1 MMGKIARLSRR
12 PRPPLPWAI
21 LLFLPAFDPHLAN
34 PRGVGNQ
41 RVSGRRPRPK
51 SWLWPSMRLL
61 SLVIWLMRSF
71 FDATLW
77 ALEEAA

>member
-1 MMGKIARLSRR
+1 
-12 PRPPLPWAI
+12 
-21 LLFLPAFDPHLAN
+21 
-34 PRGVGNQ
+34 VGNQ